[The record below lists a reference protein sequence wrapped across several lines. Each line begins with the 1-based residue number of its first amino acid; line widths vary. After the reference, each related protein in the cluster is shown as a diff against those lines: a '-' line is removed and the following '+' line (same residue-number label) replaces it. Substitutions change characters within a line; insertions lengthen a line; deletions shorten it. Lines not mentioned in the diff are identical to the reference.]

1 MNVNGNGIVWT
12 NIFYRLEGVVRIEL
26 FATEKLC
33 IASRKRWEEQME
45 IAGGGEH
52 TCELDEDMQQE
63 ILDNE
68 YQSLVTTTMIV
79 NRDEYSEFGLNMI
92 ENATKRP

>member
-1 MNVNGNGIVWT
+1 MNVNG
-12 NIFYRLEGVVRIEL
+12 
-26 FATEKLC
+26 
-33 IASRKRWEEQME
+33 
-45 IAGGGEH
+45 
-52 TCELDEDMQQE
+52 
-63 ILDNE
+63 NE